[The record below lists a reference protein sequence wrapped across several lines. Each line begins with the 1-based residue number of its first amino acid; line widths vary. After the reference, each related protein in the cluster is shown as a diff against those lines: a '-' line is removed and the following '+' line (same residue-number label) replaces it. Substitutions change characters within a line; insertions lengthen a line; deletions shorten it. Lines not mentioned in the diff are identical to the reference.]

1 MGKLN
6 INFKLNEKGKLLPC
20 PYKLLKLY
28 SCAPE
33 RSQVLCTR
41 TLKKNG
47 IICLFWVC
55 QDQAWALCFSEF
67 ARTGLYVSVPLVH
80 YLYLSFCY
88 CTKGFS
94 ISSLSVQ
101 NLQLLIKNADLV
113 FFPQLHKS
121 VQCAEE
127 TLEAAFLVKHHRWFS
142 GTNIWEPF
150 HEVI

>member
-1 MGKLN
+1 M
-6 INFKLNEKGKLLPC
+6 C
-20 PYKLLKLY
+20 PWGITGTLY
-28 SCAPE
+28 
-33 RSQVLCTR
+33 QDI
-41 TLKKNG
+41 KKKKG

-67 ARTGLYVSVPLVH
+67 TRTGLCVSVPLVH
-80 YLYLSFCY
+80 YLYLYFCY
-88 CTKGFS
+88 CTKGLS

-127 TLEAAFLVKHHRWFS
+127 TLEAAFLVKHHRWFFWHKHLRTIS
-142 GTNIWEPF
+142 WSDLSFLVYYKCHHHCQALIGYIL
-150 HEVI
+150 